1 MATSSTSTTTT
12 AAPPETTTEAPPETT
27 TVAPEETTTEAPAE
41 TTTAAPEETTT
52 AAPEETTTAAA
63 GGTTTEAPGTTTT
76 GDPSTT
82 TTAASGEAPSVEE
95 VTFAIDPDD
104 GSEHNP
110 HSIQIATDARLTVT
124 WSTQNAASVRIDP
137 LPGPFD
143 ASGSTDLPSE
153 DASYTIVAVADGGAE
168 SAPYALEVHT
178 HDPGDVVSSHTDVTS
193 GIAKVLSFTAS
204 SGESA
209 AAGASVELSIVA
221 SVDVES
227 AKVSDGEFAL
237 ADTGDGHKS
246 GTVTV
251 TIPGGGETSVTYT
264 CEASKDGAVADTA
277 TLTLEITP
285 STSTTAEP
293 SSSTTEPSS
302 TTTGPGTTTTSPSS
316 STTEPSTTTTAPG
329 TTTTGA
335 PWDVADFAI
344 VLLDADGNPTD
355 SGSA

>member
-1 MATSSTSTTTT
+1 MSTSSTSTTTT
-12 AAPPETTTEAPPETT
+12 EAPAATTTEAPP
-27 TVAPEETTTEAPAE
+27 E

-52 AAPEETTTAAA
+52 
-63 GGTTTEAPGTTTT
+63 EAPGSTTTGEPSSTTT

-82 TTAASGEAPSVEE
+82 TTAASGDAPTVEE

-110 HSIQIATDARLTVT
+110 HSVQISSDAKLTIT

-143 ASGSTDLPSE
+143 ASGSAELKSE

-178 HDPGDVVSSHTDVTS
+178 HDPSEVVSSHTDVTS
-193 GIAKVLSFTAS
+193 GVAKVISFTAS
-204 SGESA
+204 TGDSA

-227 AKVSDGEFAL
+227 AKVGDDEVTL
-237 ADTGDGHKS
+237 ADSGDGHKT
-246 GTVTV
+246 GTATV
-251 TIPGGGETSVTYT
+251 TIPDAGDTSVTYT

-285 STSTTAEP
+285 STTTTTAP
-293 SSSTTEPSS
+293 SSS
-302 TTTGPGTTTTSPSS
+302 TTSPSS
-316 STTEPSTTTTAPG
+316 STTAPSSTTTAPSTTTTAPS

-344 VLLDADGNPTD
+344 VLLDAAGNPVD
-355 SGSA
+355 SGTA